1 MNITIY
7 NESYFSSIQK
17 KIKFSMIDENLIKKI
32 KNLTTNYSCFK
43 HIPKKNNNYH
53 KRRYYNNTQRYVKK
67 TDDKIILSQL
77 NKITSDNYNLLKN
90 KIIYNINNDNYKLV
104 IDKLIDISIKQ
115 SNYIDIYLSL
125 YKELI
130 CDIKRKEYIT
140 ERIISIFDNYDFHL
154 LLNNDDISKLEYDDF
169 CDTNKKKKKLK
180 GLILL
185 VLNLIKNNLIDITI
199 EIFNTIIMKYKDYSN
214 DTFLDILQIINYV
227 KFLED
232 NIKEELNNYINNTNF
247 KNNMKLKFK
256 IKDIIENKPIKSF

>member
-1 MNITIY
+1 M
-7 NESYFSSIQK
+7 
-17 KIKFSMIDENLIKKI
+17 
-32 KNLTTNYSCFK
+32 
-43 HIPKKNNNYH
+43 
-53 KRRYYNNTQRYVKK
+53 
-67 TDDKIILSQL
+67 
-77 NKITSDNYNLLKN
+77 
-90 KIIYNINNDNYKLV
+90 
-104 IDKLIDISIKQ
+104 IDISIKQ

-140 ERIISIFDNYDFHL
+140 EKIISIFDNYDFDL

-199 EIFNTIIMKYKDYSN
+199 ERFNMIIMKYKDYSN

>member
-43 HIPKKNNNYH
+43 HTPKKNNNYH

-77 NKITSDNYNLLKN
+77 NKISNDNYNLLKN
-90 KIIYNINNDNYKLV
+90 KIINNINSDNYKLI
-104 IDKLIDISIKQ
+104 IDKLIEISIKQ
-115 SNYIDIYLSL
+115 SNYIDIYLNL

-130 CDIKRKEYIT
+130 SNTERREYIT
-140 ERIISIFDNYDFHL
+140 EKIINIFDNYDFDL
-154 LLNNDDISKLEYDDF
+154 LLNNQDISKLDYDNF
-169 CDTNKKKKKLK
+169 CDNNKKKKRVK

-185 VLNLIKNNLIDITI
+185 VLNLIKNNLTDITI
-199 EIFNTIIMKYKDYSN
+199 EKFNTIIMKYKDYSN

-227 KFLED
+227 NFLED
-232 NIKEELNNYINNTNF
+232 NIKDELNNYINNTNF